1 MTSIQPMTYLGS
13 LAYFSW
19 SFKLDDVYRVYCS
32 RFPSTT
38 AETEFPSNSM
48 TLSPFIPSLGYQ
60 HKQAPLWEMAERCS
74 SALAALH
81 HPFPQLPISTEP
93 VMSPLWTS
101 QDPRLTP
108 NRTGH
113 KASASS
119 CLGVVTRFPNGASAL
134 LWPLLLRHTLLC
146 CKACAPFLT
155 SWALAN
161 PCHRFST

>member
-1 MTSIQPMTYLGS
+1 MWWVTVGS
-13 LAYFSW
+13 
-19 SFKLDDVYRVYCS
+19 VGVVGH
-32 RFPSTT
+32 PSTG
-38 AETEFPSNSM
+38 PGSNSM
-48 TLSPFIPSLGYQ
+48 TLSPLIPSLGYQ